1 MSVKTRLSPRE
12 KLRIFLEGL
21 KDNVKVAEVCR
32 REEIWPTEYY
42 RIKEK
47 ALSGALEALK
57 NSGKKKDPEKNR
69 LKKEIER
76 LRDIVLSLG
85 RRNRSSKKK
94 DQLGLLGAISGY
106 RLSAEVKKKL
116 LDVLHNSWRH

>member
-32 REEIWPTEYY
+32 REEIWPNEYY

-57 NSGKKKDPEKNR
+57 NSRKKKDPEKNR

-94 DQLGLLGAISGY
+94 TNWDY
-106 RLSAEVKKKL
+106 
-116 LDVLHNSWRH
+116 